1 MKIKEYIAKIIVN
14 GDQKDME
21 ELSEMLDESI
31 MKLKIYDPE
40 CYKKYK
46 TKLLGMA
53 YNYKFDEEMAKEIVE
68 NMKPLSEVWD
78 LNTTNSVKAEYGI
91 NANDYDFYIVMN
103 SMINDYNEVIDKDDI
118 ETYVKMSNAFINDED
133 AVKNKVW
140 KYYIVRIIFSFN
152 YF

>member
-1 MKIKEYIAKIIVN
+1 MKIKEYIAKIIVKSE
-14 GDQKDME
+14 QKDME

-140 KYYIVRIIFSFN
+140 KYYTAIVKED
-152 YF
+152 

>member
-31 MKLKIYDPE
+31 MKLKVYDPE

-68 NMKPLSEVWD
+68 NMKPLSEVWN

-118 ETYVKMSNAFINDED
+118 ETYAKMSNAFINDED

-140 KYYIVRIIFSFN
+140 KYYTTIVKED
-152 YF
+152 

>member
-31 MKLKIYDPE
+31 MKLKIYDQE

-140 KYYIVRIIFSFN
+140 KYYTTIVKED
-152 YF
+152 

>member
-53 YNYKFDEEMAKEIVE
+53 YNYKFYEEMAKEIFE

-118 ETYVKMSNAFINDED
+118 ETYAKMSNAFINDED

-140 KYYIVRIIFSFN
+140 KYYTTIVKED
-152 YF
+152 

>member
-118 ETYVKMSNAFINDED
+118 ETYAKMSNAFINDED

-140 KYYIVRIIFSFN
+140 KYYTTIVKED
-152 YF
+152 

>member
-1 MKIKEYIAKIIVN
+1 MKIKEYISKIIVN

-118 ETYVKMSNAFINDED
+118 ETYAKMSNAFINDED

-140 KYYIVRIIFSFN
+140 KYYTTIVKED
-152 YF
+152 

>member
-68 NMKPLSEVWD
+68 NMKPLSEVWN

-118 ETYVKMSNAFINDED
+118 ETYAKMSNAFINDED

-140 KYYIVRIIFSFN
+140 KYYTTIVKED
-152 YF
+152 

>member
-53 YNYKFDEEMAKEIVE
+53 YNYKFDEEMSKEIVE

-140 KYYIVRIIFSFN
+140 KYYTTIVKED
-152 YF
+152 

>member
-31 MKLKIYDPE
+31 MKLKVYDPE

-118 ETYVKMSNAFINDED
+118 ETYAKMSNAFINDED

-140 KYYIVRIIFSFN
+140 KYYTTIVKED
-152 YF
+152 